1 MSHEWEIEEAERRF
15 ERTCPECLVCGEP
28 IKDDF
33 CFCVTTWRTNIER
46 MLSCVHK
53 SCFRYAMR
61 KSDYPSLAVALDEF
75 ISDEC
80 DAKTPR
86 REPAEFE

>member
-33 CFCVTTWRTNIER
+33 CFCITTWDSNTER

-53 SCFRYAMR
+53 SCFRHAL
-61 KSDYPSLAVALDEF
+61 KQSDHSALMEAIDEF
-75 ISDEC
+75 ISDC
-80 DAKTPR
+80 CGIATPR
-86 REPAEFE
+86 SLPAD